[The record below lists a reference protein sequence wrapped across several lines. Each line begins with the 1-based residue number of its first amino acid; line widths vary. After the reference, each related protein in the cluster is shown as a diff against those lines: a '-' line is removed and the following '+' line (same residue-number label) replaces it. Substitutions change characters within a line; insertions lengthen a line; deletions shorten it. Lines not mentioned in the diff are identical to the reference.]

1 LKFRKINKNE
11 IMANE
16 YENSSGIILCFKS
29 YTVIRT
35 RRDIMTIE
43 IATETVKIRGEVSR
57 VLAFFKYTNI
67 NRIAVKIST
76 NTYCGD
82 ILLLQVLHFPRS
94 TIQLA
99 IGNRS
104 LADSTRLHDEHLDLP
119 PNPFPVLNLY
129 NTTFRKLPIIA
140 PKIKKVMDK

>member
-1 LKFRKINKNE
+1 MINVSRLQIPAVTEGRPRQICEPSQLKFRKINKKE

-43 IATETVKIRGEVSR
+43 IATETVKIRGEVSK

-67 NRIAVKIST
+67 NKMAVNIST
-76 NTYCGD
+76 RTY
-82 ILLLQVLHFPRS
+82 
-94 TIQLA
+94 
-99 IGNRS
+99 
-104 LADSTRLHDEHLDLP
+104 
-119 PNPFPVLNLY
+119 
-129 NTTFRKLPIIA
+129 
-140 PKIKKVMDK
+140 